1 MVVQIM
7 SLIGRRAVDLEKR
20 KFFMGRRSPGNGEDV
35 HSGEDIPE
43 AEFSDYRREEIEG
56 GWSEQVV

>member
-1 MVVQIM
+1 MKDA
-7 SLIGRRAVDLEKR
+7 SLMEKNADLEKR

-43 AEFSDYRREEIEG
+43 AEFSDYRGEEIEG